1 MAAEVIVTLTLTPTS
16 DRPQELVLTEA
27 TAIVNQV
34 YTVSVNGAAPHGTG
48 RSMIVDPDG
57 IVRYQAGERATVISD
72 VSTSIR
78 SAAYAASAR

>member
-34 YTVSVNGAAPHGTG
+34 CWTWKLWSSRGYVG
-48 RSMIVDPDG
+48 RSSRQSESSQDLNFEAV
-57 IVRYQAGERATVISD
+57 
-72 VSTSIR
+72 
-78 SAAYAASAR
+78 